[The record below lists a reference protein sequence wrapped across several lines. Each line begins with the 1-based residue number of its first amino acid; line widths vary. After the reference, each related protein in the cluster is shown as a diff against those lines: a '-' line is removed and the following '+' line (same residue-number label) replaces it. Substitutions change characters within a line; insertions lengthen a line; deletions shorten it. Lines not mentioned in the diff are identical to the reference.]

1 MLMDKV
7 DITMTAVLRPSILDQ
22 SLSTIVKNVV
32 DDQDRFKLIINID
45 PIGEDVDPM
54 VMVKVSQSHFKTV
67 VYNIPKEPS
76 FPKAVKWVWMNSD
89 APYVFHWE
97 DDVSIFR
104 PISIEH
110 MIEIHKKFTDV
121 AALRLFIKDTPNS
134 KEMSVFRTIWRY
146 NKNGLYIADD
156 WKGQFGLNPN
166 LIKREFINEAVH
178 VLRDDIN
185 PEKVFRSVYS
195 WAVPLISKW
204 KYALYTNPGDKIL
217 VSGIGSEGH
226 VWKRKLGLS
235 KTPGQQFLTWAG
247 GSIRETEK
255 DSSDEKKVVLAMGAH
270 FDDVEV
276 GVAGTLIKHLEKGH
290 TVYIAIL
297 ESDESRTGD
306 PKIRRN
312 EQMAALGN
320 MGIPKKFLLLFSY
333 GEKDADVV
341 AKLDDI
347 NPDVIY
353 TLYEKDTHQA
363 HRRCS
368 IIGQSVGRKTH
379 ITTVFYNAGSSYD
392 FHPNVFNIIDF
403 DAKTKLINCFTTQI
417 DCGALQLN
425 AIKKKEAYW
434 GSLVSNDQEC
444 YAEGLI
450 VRRMIYNGY

>member
-32 DDQDRFKLIINID
+32 DDQNRFKLIINID

-54 VMVKVSQSHFKTV
+54 AMVKVAQSHFKTV
-67 VYNIPKEPS
+67 IYNIPKAPS
-76 FPKAVKWVWMNSD
+76 FPKAVKWIWMNSD
-89 APYVFHWE
+89 AKYVFHWE

-110 MIEIHKKFTDV
+110 MIEIHEKFPDI
-121 AALRLFIKDTPNS
+121 AALRLFVQPTPNS
-134 KEMSVFRTIWRY
+134 KTIAVYRSKWHY
-146 NKNGLYIADD
+146 NENGFYTADD

-166 LIKREFINEAVH
+166 LIKKEFIDEAVH

-185 PEKVFRSVYS
+185 PEKVFRSAYD

-204 KYALYTNPGDKIL
+204 KYALYTKPGEKTL
-217 VSGIGSEGH
+217 VSGLGSEGH
-226 VWKRKLGLS
+226 VWKQKLGLS
-235 KTPGQQFLTWAG
+235 KPKGKQFLTWTG
-247 GSIRETEK
+247 GSVKKMSKNINE
-255 DSSDEKKVVLAMGAH
+255 EKKVVLAMGAH

-276 GVAGTLIKHLEKGH
+276 GVAGTLMKHLEKGH
-290 TVYIAIL
+290 VVYIAIL
-297 ESDESRTGD
+297 ESDENRTGN
-306 PKIRRN
+306 PKTRKR
-312 EQMAALGN
+312 EQMDVMENIGLN
-320 MGIPKKFLLLFSY
+320 TKFLLLFSAD
-333 GEKDADVV
+333 EKDADVV
-341 AKLDDI
+341 VKLDNI

-403 DAKTKLINCFTTQI
+403 NAKAKLINCFTTQI

-425 AIKKKEAYW
+425 AIRKKEAYW
-434 GSLVSNDQEC
+434 GSLVSNDPEC